1 MKLSTKG
8 EYGTRL
14 LLDVALHSHG
24 EPIQLRDI
32 ARREKLSLWYL
43 EHLVAPLV
51 AGGIVRTTRGP
62 KGGVSLAKPL
72 EEIKLSDIIQQLEGS
87 TAPIACIDDPKFC
100 DRSGSCVT
108 RDIWGE
114 IQKATDNVLESLTLQ
129 DLVERQKQKE
139 EAKQP
144 MYFI

>member
-1 MKLSTKG
+1 MKLSTV
-8 EYGTRL
+8 L
-14 LLDVALHSHG
+14 LK
-24 EPIQLRDI
+24 DI

-43 EHLVAPLV
+43 ERLIAPLV

-62 KGGVSLAKPL
+62 KGGVSLARPL
-72 EEIKLSDIIQQLEGS
+72 EEIKLSDIIQLLEGS
-87 TAPIACIDDPKFC
+87 TAPIACINDPKFC

-129 DLVERQKQKE
+129 DLIERQKKKE
-139 EAKQP
+139 ESKQP